1 MVSTIFLFLAAGLAA
16 GLLGRTAGAETLVDT
31 VRPGLEAAGPG
42 LFTVWTVLAV
52 LDCSMKL

>member
-1 MVSTIFLFLAAGLAA
+1 MSTIFLFLAAGLAA
-16 GLLGRTAGAETLVDT
+16 GLLCRTAGAETVDT
-31 VRPGLEAAGPG
+31 VRPGVEAAGPG